1 MLEMNSKKYSVD
13 ALLENK
19 DFALWVLTG
28 KSENNWQEL
37 LKGDSKQ
44 CEIVKNARDIILLF
58 EDDKLELND
67 EAVYSLWNNIHTH
80 SNKFKP
86 QKKVI
91 SLRKFGGW
99 AAAVLLIAMVGY
111 WGLFM
116 QNEESL
122 YQTQFSQ
129 EINLDANGAYL
140 ILASG
145 KQIWLDKTRP
155 EISIAANNQLKIND
169 QILFDSDHTVW
180 KHENDLVQLVV
191 PFGKQALVN
200 LNDGTKVWV
209 NAGSRLAFSSF
220 KGKDVREV
228 YLLGEA
234 CFDVQ
239 KNEKQFI
246 VKTEEVDVTV
256 HGTFFNVSAFSDEDE
271 IETILVEGSVA
282 VKGRKNIQV
291 FENEIMLKPN
301 EKAVFQKTDG
311 TIEVKKVPNA
321 NEYTAWI
328 DGSFTFFKEDL
339 SEVFKQLK
347 KYYNVEF
354 VAGETL
360 LSEQEI
366 SGKLDLNSSL
376 DEVLKM
382 LSEIAE
388 FNYKIK
394 DKVVYVGQ

>member
-1 MLEMNSKKYSVD
+1 MLEMKSKKYTVD
-13 ALLENK
+13 ELLENK

-28 KSENNWQEL
+28 KCENNWHEL
-37 LKGDSKQ
+37 LKSDSKQ
-44 CEIVKNARDIILLF
+44 REAVENARDIIQLF
-58 EDDKLELND
+58 EDSKLELEG
-67 EAVYSLWNNIHTH
+67 EAVYSLWENIHTH
-80 SNKFKP
+80 THQIKP
-86 QKKVI
+86 KTKVI
-91 SLRKFGGW
+91 SWQKFSGW

-111 WGLFM
+111 WGLFVHD
-116 QNEESL
+116 EASS
-122 YQTQFSQ
+122 YQAQFSH
-129 EINLDANGAYL
+129 EINLDTERAHL

-145 KQIWLDKTRP
+145 KHIWLDKTRP

-169 QILFDSDHTVW
+169 QILFDSDHAVW

-200 LNDGTKVWV
+200 LNDGSKVWV

-220 KGKDVREV
+220 KGKEVREV

-234 CFDVQ
+234 CFDVR
-239 KNEKQFI
+239 KNEKRFV

-271 IETILVEGSVA
+271 IETTLLEGSVA
-282 VKGRKNIQV
+282 VKERKNIRV
-291 FENEIMLKPN
+291 FENEIMLKPY

-311 TIEVKKVPNA
+311 TIEVEKAPNA

-347 KYYNVEF
+347 RYYNVDF
-354 VAGETL
+354 VASEAL
-360 LSEQEI
+360 LNEQEI

-376 DEVLKM
+376 DEVLEM

-388 FNYKIK
+388 FNYKIQ
-394 DKVVYVGQ
+394 DKVVYVEQ